1 VAEAL
6 GPRPR
11 GRGRARGR
19 LAAAAAT
26 APFGDIVLVIIVACS
41 SFVMWSLETTADAA
55 AVPIGEHGRAPVP
68 GAETTQALP
77 RRRRRPGPRLGL
89 GDRVAAHRVS
99 EVIVDETGAD
109 AVVVPICRQQSGP
122 PCP

>member
-1 VAEAL
+1 VWL
-6 GPRPR
+6 LLLRP
-11 GRGRARGR
+11 
-19 LAAAAAT
+19 LT
-26 APFGDIVLVIIVACS
+26 FGDIVLVIIVACS

-109 AVVVPICRQQSGP
+109 AVVVPICRQRSGP